1 MAVFFRTKAKRC
13 YLNVIFFRF
22 SGIKLYLRTKFE
34 QMLSKRHI
42 ELLAPAKN
50 FQTGIAAINHGADA
64 VYIGAAQFGARQA
77 AGNCVE
83 DIAKLV
89 EYAHIF
95 GVKVYV
101 TLNTIIYD
109 DEIAEAEKLITE
121 LYNIGVDALIVQ
133 DMGIL
138 RMNIP
143 PIPLHAS
150 TQMDNRTPQKVKFL
164 SQVGFPRVV
173 LAREL
178 TLQQIGEIHKANPET
193 ELEVFVHGALCVSY
207 SGQCYASQHCF
218 GRSANRGACAQFCRL
233 PFDLVDAD
241 GNTIAK
247 EKHLLSLKD
256 MNRCDYLE
264 EMLDAGVTS
273 LKIEGRLKDESYV
286 KNITAY
292 YRAKLDELFAR
303 RKEYARASYG
313 KTYPQFIPSPE
324 KSFSRGFT
332 DYMLMNGKEEI
343 ASFDTPKSMGERM
356 GRVKFVS
363 RNFFTFVGK
372 EFNNGDGACFIAS
385 NGKLCGF
392 RINRV
397 DGNRI
402 FPQTMP
408 RIESGDEL
416 YRNYDCDF
424 ERELSRPDVP
434 RRIAIG
440 LTFLESND
448 GFTLVAADNNG
459 LQCSIEQEFKKEM
472 ARSPQHDNIVTQ
484 LKKWGNTPFE
494 VADVSVEMSDNWFV
508 PSSLLSDMRRALCGK
523 LLEACQVRSRRS
535 DMQLN
540 EKSVPF
546 VAERLDYKGNVSNGL
561 ARSFYQ
567 AHNVTDIAPAF
578 ELEPQEKATV
588 MFCKHCIRQSMGW
601 CSKNGARMPYA
612 EPLYIVSG
620 DGRRFRLKFD
630 CKECVM
636 HVVAE

>member
-1 MAVFFRTKAKRC
+1 MQHQRK
-13 YLNVIFFRF
+13 
-22 SGIKLYLRTKFE
+22 
-34 QMLSKRHI
+34 I

-50 FQTGIAAINHGADA
+50 LQTGITAINHGADA

-77 AGNCVE
+77 AGNSVE

-101 TLNTIIYD
+101 TLNTIIF
-109 DEIAEAEKLITE
+109 DEEVSEAEKLITE

-150 TQMDNRTPQKVKFL
+150 TQMDNRTKEKVKFL
-164 SQVGFPRVV
+164 SETGFPRVV

-178 TLQQIGEIHKANPET
+178 TLEEIKEIHKANPET

-233 PFDLVDAD
+233 PFDLVDAE
-241 GNTIAK
+241 GNTILK

-256 MNRCDYLE
+256 MNRSDYLE

-292 YRAKLDELFAR
+292 YRSKLDNLFAR
-303 RKEYARASYG
+303 RKEYARASAG
-313 KTYPQFIPSPE
+313 NTFPQFTPSPE

-332 DYMLMNGKEEI
+332 DYMLKNSKDNM
-343 ASFDTPKSMGERM
+343 ASFDTPKSMGEYM

-363 RNFFTFVGK
+363 RNFFTVIGK
-372 EFNNGDGACFIAS
+372 DFNNGDGACFIAD

-392 RINRV
+392 RINKV
-397 DGNRI
+397 EGNRI

-408 RIESGDEL
+408 RIESGCEL
-416 YRNYDCDF
+416 YRNYDCAF
-424 ERELSRPDVP
+424 ERELSRPDVA
-434 RRIAIG
+434 RRIAIT
-440 LTFLESND
+440 LTFAESNN
-448 GFTLVAADNNG
+448 GFTLSATDSNG
-459 LQCSIEQEFKKEM
+459 MECCIEQPFNKEQ
-472 ARSPQHDNIVTQ
+472 ARSPQKENIMTQ

-494 VADVSVEMSDNWFV
+494 VDNITVEFSENWFV
-508 PSSLLSDMRRALCGK
+508 PSSLLSEMRRLLCEK
-523 LLEACQVRSRRS
+523 LTEAYRTSNRPV
-535 DMQLN
+535 DMPLQ
-540 EKSVPF
+540 EKDVEYTTT
-546 VAERLDYKGNVSNGL
+546 VLDYKGNVCNKH
-561 ARSFYQ
+561 AQAFY
-567 AHNVTDIAPAF
+567 ASHGVKDIAPAF
-578 ELEPQEKATV
+578 ELQSVDGATV
-588 MFCKHCIRQSMGW
+588 MFCKHCIKFAMGW
-601 CSKNGARMPYA
+601 CSKNGERTPYA
-612 EPLYIVSG
+612 EPFYLVSS

-630 CKECVM
+630 CKQCQM

>member
-1 MAVFFRTKAKRC
+1 MQHQRK
-13 YLNVIFFRF
+13 
-22 SGIKLYLRTKFE
+22 
-34 QMLSKRHI
+34 I

-50 FQTGIAAINHGADA
+50 LQTGITAINHGADA

-77 AGNCVE
+77 AGNSVE
-83 DIAKLV
+83 DIANLV

-109 DEIAEAEKLITE
+109 DEVAEVGKLITE
-121 LYNIGVDALIVQ
+121 LYNIGIDALIVQ

-150 TQMDNRTPQKVKFL
+150 TQMDNRTKEKVKFL
-164 SQVGFPRVV
+164 SEIGFPRVV

-178 TLQQIGEIHKANPET
+178 TLEEIKEIHNGNPET

-241 GNTIAK
+241 GNTILK

-256 MNRCDYLE
+256 MNRSDYLE

-292 YRAKLDELFAR
+292 YRSKLDNLFAR
-303 RKEYARASYG
+303 RKEYTRASAG
-313 KTYPQFIPSPE
+313 NTFPQFTPSPE

-332 DYMLMNGKEEI
+332 DYMLKNGKENI
-343 ASFDTPKSMGERM
+343 ASFDTPKSMGEYM

-363 RNFFTFVGK
+363 RNFFTVIGK
-372 EFNNGDGACFIAS
+372 DFNNGDGACFIAD

-392 RINRV
+392 RINKV
-397 DGNRI
+397 EGNRI

-408 RIESGDEL
+408 RIESGCEL
-416 YRNYDCDF
+416 YRNYDCAF
-424 ERELSRPDVP
+424 ERELSRPDVA
-434 RRIAIG
+434 RRIAIT
-440 LTFLESND
+440 LNFAESND
-448 GFTLVAADNNG
+448 GFTLTATDNFG
-459 LQCSIEQEFKKEM
+459 MKCCIELPFNKEQ
-472 ARSPQHDNIVTQ
+472 ARSPQKENIMTQ

-494 VADVSVEMSDNWFV
+494 VDNVVVEFSENWFV
-508 PSSLLSDMRRALCGK
+508 PSSLLSEMRRSLCEK
-523 LLEACQVRSRRS
+523 LTEAYRTSNRPV
-535 DMQLN
+535 DMPLQ
-540 EKSVPF
+540 EKDVTYITAS
-546 VAERLDYKGNVSNGL
+546 LDYKGNVGNKH
-561 ARSFYQ
+561 AQTFY
-567 AHNVTDIAPAF
+567 ASHGVKDIAPAF
-578 ELEPQEKATV
+578 ELQPADGATV
-588 MFCKHCIRQSMGW
+588 MFCKHCIKFAMGW
-601 CSKNGARMPYA
+601 CSKKGERTPYA
-612 EPLYIVSG
+612 EPLYLVSS
-620 DGRRFRLKFD
+620 DGRRFKLKFD
-630 CKECVM
+630 CKQCQM
-636 HVVAE
+636 HVIAE

>member
-1 MAVFFRTKAKRC
+1 M
-13 YLNVIFFRF
+13 
-22 SGIKLYLRTKFE
+22 SP
-34 QMLSKRHI
+34 KRHI

-50 FQTGIAAINHGADA
+50 LQTGISAINHGADA
-64 VYIGAAQFGARQA
+64 VYVGAARFGARQA
-77 AGNCVE
+77 AGNSVE

-121 LYNIGVDALIVQ
+121 LYNVGVDALIVQ

-150 TQMDNRTPQKVKFL
+150 TQMDNRTAEKVKFL
-164 SQVGFPRVV
+164 SDVGFPRVV

-178 TLQQIGEIHKANPET
+178 SLEQINAIHESNPKT

-218 GRSANRGACAQFCRL
+218 ARSANRGACAQFCRL

-241 GNTIAK
+241 GKIIVN

-256 MNRCDYLE
+256 MNRSDYLE

-292 YRAKLDELFAR
+292 YRARLDELFAR
-303 RKEYARASYG
+303 RKEYARASQG
-313 KTYPQFIPSPE
+313 RTSPQFVPSPE

-332 DYMLMNGKEEI
+332 DYMLKNGKDDI

-363 RNFFTFVGK
+363 RNFFTFIGK
-372 EFNNGDGACFIAS
+372 DFNNGDGACFIAS

-392 RINRV
+392 RINKV
-397 DGNRI
+397 EGNRI

-408 RIESGDEL
+408 HIESGDEL
-416 YRNYDCDF
+416 YRNYDCGF

-434 RRIAIG
+434 RRLVIDLVFA
-440 LTFLESND
+440 ENKD
-448 GFTLVAADNNG
+448 GFTLSATNDNG
-459 LQCSIEQEFKKEM
+459 LQCVIEQPFKKEQ
-472 ARSPQHDNIVTQ
+472 ARSPQKDNIITQ
-484 LKKWGNTPFE
+484 LRKWGNTPFE
-494 VADVSVEMSDNWFV
+494 VGNIAVEMDDNCFV
-508 PSSLLSDMRRALCGK
+508 PSSLLSDMRRTLCDK
-523 LLEACQVRSRRS
+523 LLETCKERNRRA
-535 DMQLN
+535 DMPLN
-540 EKSVPF
+540 EKNVPF
-546 VAERLDYKGNVSNGL
+546 VAEKLDYKGNVSNRL
-561 ARSFYQ
+561 AQSFYES
-567 AHNVTDIAPAF
+567 HNVKELSPAF
-578 ELEPQEKATV
+578 EVEPVDKATV

-601 CSKNGARMPYA
+601 CSRNGARIPYA
-612 EPLYIVSG
+612 EPLYLVSA
-620 DGRRFRLKFD
+620 DARRFRLAFD
-630 CKECVM
+630 CKECQM
-636 HVVAE
+636 RVVAE

>member
-1 MAVFFRTKAKRC
+1 MHT
-13 YLNVIFFRF
+13 
-22 SGIKLYLRTKFE
+22 T
-34 QMLSKRHI
+34 RHI

-50 FQTGIAAINHGADA
+50 LQTGITAINHGADA

-77 AGNCVE
+77 AGNSVE
-83 DIAKLV
+83 DIASLV

-109 DEIAEAEKLITE
+109 DEITEAEKLITE
-121 LYNIGVDALIVQ
+121 LYNAGVDALIVQ

-150 TQMDNRTPQKVKFL
+150 TQMDNRTAEKVKFL
-164 SQVGFPRVV
+164 SDIGFPRVV

-178 TLQQIGEIHKANPET
+178 SLEQINGIHKANPET

-218 GRSANRGACAQFCRL
+218 ARSANRGACAQFCRL

-241 GNTIAK
+241 GNTIVK

-256 MNRCDYLE
+256 MNRSDYLE
-264 EMLDAGVTS
+264 DMLDAGVTS

-292 YRAKLDELFAR
+292 YRARLDELFAR
-303 RKEYARASYG
+303 RKEYVRASYG
-313 KTYPQFIPSPE
+313 KTFPQFKPSPE

-332 DYMLMNGKEEI
+332 DYMLKNGKEAI
-343 ASFDTPKSMGERM
+343 GSFDTPKSMGEHM

-363 RNFFTFVGK
+363 RNFFTVTGK
-372 EFNNGDGACFIAS
+372 DFNNGDGACFIAS

-392 RINRV
+392 RINKV
-397 DGNRI
+397 EGNRI

-424 ERELSRPDVP
+424 ERELSRPDIP
-434 RRIAIG
+434 RRVNIK
-440 LTFLESND
+440 LTFGECEK
-448 GFTLVAADNNG
+448 GFTLYATCCNG
-459 LQCSIEQEFKKEM
+459 MGCGIEQPFNKEL
-472 ARSPQHDNIVTQ
+472 ARSPQTENIITQ

-494 VADVSVEMSDNWFV
+494 AEHVAVELSDNWFV
-508 PSSLLSDMRRALCGK
+508 PSSLLSEMRRTLCEK
-523 LLEACQVRSRRS
+523 LLETCKERNKRV
-535 DMQLN
+535 DMPLN
-540 EKSVPF
+540 EKDVPF
-546 VAERLDYKGNVSNGL
+546 ITKNLDYKGNVSNRY
-561 ARSFYQ
+561 AKAFYES
-567 AHNVTDIAPAF
+567 HKVTEISPAF
-578 ELEPQEKATV
+578 EVKPIDKATV
-588 MFCKHCIRQSMGW
+588 MFCKHCIKLSMGW
-601 CSKNGARMPYA
+601 CSKRGAKIPYT
-612 EPLYIVSG
+612 EPLYLVSG
-620 DGRRFRLKFD
+620 DGRRFRLAFD
-630 CKECVM
+630 CKECQM
-636 HVVAE
+636 RVVSE

>member
-1 MAVFFRTKAKRC
+1 MVST
-13 YLNVIFFRF
+13 
-22 SGIKLYLRTKFE
+22 
-34 QMLSKRHI
+34 RHI

-50 FQTGIAAINHGADA
+50 LQTGIAAINHGADA

-77 AGNCVE
+77 AGNSVE
-83 DIAKLV
+83 DIAELV

-109 DEIAEAEKLITE
+109 EEIAEVEKLIAE
-121 LYNIGVDALIVQ
+121 LYNAGVDALIVQ
-133 DMGIL
+133 DMGIM

-150 TQMDNRTPQKVKFL
+150 TQMDNRSADKVKFL
-164 SQVGFPRVV
+164 SGVGFPRVV

-178 TLQQIGEIHKANPET
+178 TLEQIAAVHKANPET

-218 GRSANRGACAQFCRL
+218 ARSANRGACAQFCRL
-233 PFDLVDAD
+233 PFDLVDSD
-241 GNTIAK
+241 GKLIAK

-303 RKEYARASYG
+303 RKEYARSSYG
-313 KTYPQFIPSPE
+313 KCSPQFTPSPE

-332 DYMLMNGKEEI
+332 DYMLKNGKEDI

-363 RNFFTFVGK
+363 RNFFTVTGK
-372 EFNNGDGACFIAS
+372 DFNNGDGACFIAS

-392 RINRV
+392 RINKV
-397 DGNRI
+397 EGNRV

-416 YRNYDCDF
+416 FRNFDCAF
-424 ERELSRPDVP
+424 ERELSRPEMP
-434 RRIAIG
+434 RRLVITLS
-440 LTFLESND
+440 LTENEN
-448 GFTLVAADNNG
+448 GFVLSATGENGVA
-459 LQCSIEQEFKKEM
+459 CSIEQPFGKEL
-472 ARSPQHDNIVTQ
+472 ARSPQTDNIVTQ

-494 VADVSVEMSDNWFV
+494 VDDVAVGLSDNWFV
-508 PSSLLSDMRRALCGK
+508 PSSLLSEMRRTLCNSLLVACKENNKCADMR
-523 LLEACQVRSRRS
+523 
-535 DMQLN
+535 LN
-540 EKSVPF
+540 ESNTPF
-546 VAERLDYKGNVSNGL
+546 MAEKLDYKGNVSNKL
-561 ARSFYQ
+561 AKSFYESHDVQ
-567 AHNVTDIAPAF
+567 DISPAF
-578 ELEPQEKATV
+578 ELKPVENATV
-588 MFCKHCIRQSMGW
+588 MFCKHCIKLSMGW
-601 CSKNGARMPYA
+601 CSKCGAKLPYT
-612 EPLYIVSG
+612 EPLYLVSG

-630 CKECVM
+630 CKECMM
-636 HVVAE
+636 HVVAEQ

>member
-1 MAVFFRTKAKRC
+1 MQHQRK
-13 YLNVIFFRF
+13 
-22 SGIKLYLRTKFE
+22 
-34 QMLSKRHI
+34 I

-50 FQTGIAAINHGADA
+50 LQTGITAINHGADA

-77 AGNCVE
+77 AGNSVE

-101 TLNTIIYD
+101 TLNTIIF
-109 DEIAEAEKLITE
+109 DEEVSEAEKLITE

-150 TQMDNRTPQKVKFL
+150 TQMDNRTKEKVKFL
-164 SQVGFPRVV
+164 SETGFPRVV

-178 TLQQIGEIHKANPET
+178 TLEEIKEIHKANPET

-233 PFDLVDAD
+233 PFDLVDAE
-241 GNTIAK
+241 GNTILK

-256 MNRCDYLE
+256 MNRSDYLE

-292 YRAKLDELFAR
+292 YRSKLDNLFAR
-303 RKEYARASYG
+303 RKEYARASAG
-313 KTYPQFIPSPE
+313 NTFPQFTPSPE

-332 DYMLMNGKEEI
+332 DYMLKNSKENI
-343 ASFDTPKSMGERM
+343 ASFDTPKSMGEYM

-363 RNFFTFVGK
+363 RNFFTVIGK
-372 EFNNGDGACFIAS
+372 DFNNGDGACFIAD

-392 RINRV
+392 RINKV
-397 DGNRI
+397 EGNRI

-408 RIESGDEL
+408 RIESGCEL
-416 YRNYDCDF
+416 YRNYDCAF
-424 ERELSRPDVP
+424 ERELSRPDVA
-434 RRIAIG
+434 RRIAIT
-440 LTFLESND
+440 LTFAESNN
-448 GFTLVAADNNG
+448 GFTLSATDSNG
-459 LQCSIEQEFKKEM
+459 MECCIEQPFNKEQ
-472 ARSPQHDNIVTQ
+472 ARSPQKENIMTQ

-494 VADVSVEMSDNWFV
+494 VDNITVEFSENWFV
-508 PSSLLSDMRRALCGK
+508 PSSLLSEMRRSLCEK
-523 LLEACQVRSRRS
+523 LTEAYRTSNRPV
-535 DMQLN
+535 DMPLQ
-540 EKSVPF
+540 EKDVEYTTT
-546 VAERLDYKGNVSNGL
+546 VLDYKGNVCNKH
-561 ARSFYQ
+561 AQAFY
-567 AHNVTDIAPAF
+567 ASHGVKDIAPAF
-578 ELEPQEKATV
+578 ELQSVDGATV
-588 MFCKHCIRQSMGW
+588 MFCKHCIKFAMGW
-601 CSKNGARMPYA
+601 CSKNGERTPYA
-612 EPLYIVSG
+612 EPFYLVSS
-620 DGRRFRLKFD
+620 DGRRFKLKFD
-630 CKECVM
+630 CKQCQM

>member
-1 MAVFFRTKAKRC
+1 MQHQRK
-13 YLNVIFFRF
+13 
-22 SGIKLYLRTKFE
+22 
-34 QMLSKRHI
+34 I

-50 FQTGIAAINHGADA
+50 LQTGIAAINHGADA

-77 AGNCVE
+77 AGNSIE
-83 DIAKLV
+83 DIAQLV

-109 DEIAEAEKLITE
+109 EEIADVERLITE
-121 LYNIGVDALIVQ
+121 LYKIGVDALIVQ

-143 PIPLHAS
+143 PIPVHAS
-150 TQMDNRTPQKVKFL
+150 TQMDNRTVEKVKFL
-164 SQVGFPRVV
+164 SDIGFPRVV

-178 TLQQIGEIHKANPET
+178 SLKQISEIHKANPNT

-207 SGQCYASQHCF
+207 SGQCYASQYCF

-241 GNTIAK
+241 GKVIAK

-256 MNRCDYLE
+256 MNRSDYLE

-292 YRAKLDELFAR
+292 YRERLDSIFAR
-303 RKEYARASYG
+303 RKEYGRASAG
-313 KTYPQFIPSPE
+313 RTFPQFTPSPE

-332 DYMLMNGKEEI
+332 DYMLVNGKENMT
-343 ASFDTPKSMGERM
+343 SFDTPKSMGEFM

-363 RNFFTFVGK
+363 RNFFTVTGK
-372 EFNNGDGACFIAS
+372 DFNNGDGACFIAG

-397 DGNRI
+397 EGNRI

-408 RIESGDEL
+408 QIESGDEL
-416 YRNYDCDF
+416 YRNYDCAF
-424 ERELSRPDVP
+424 ERELARPDVP
-434 RRIAIG
+434 RRLAID
-440 LTFLESND
+440 LCFND
-448 GFTLVAADNNG
+448 NEKGFVLATICEGETLCHVERSFNKD
-459 LQCSIEQEFKKEM
+459 L
-472 ARSPQHDNIVTQ
+472 ARSPQNDNIIAQ

-494 VADVSVEMSDNWFV
+494 ICDIRVSLSDNWFV
-508 PSSLLSDMRRALCGK
+508 PSSLLSEMRRSLCYILMDK
-523 LLEACQVRSRRS
+523 LI
-535 DMQLN
+535 
-540 EKSVPF
+540 EKSRSADMLLKECDTQF
-546 VAERLDYKGNVSNGL
+546 ISENLDYKGNVSNRF
-561 ARSFYQ
+561 ATAFYTS
-567 AHNVTDIAPAF
+567 HGVKKIDSAF
-578 ELEPQEKATV
+578 ELKPVAGATV
-588 MFCKHCIRQSMGW
+588 MFCKHCIKFSMGW
-601 CSKNGARMPYA
+601 CSKSGVKSPYA
-612 EPLYIVSG
+612 EPYYLVSG
-620 DGRRFRLKFD
+620 DGRRFRLDFN
-630 CKECVM
+630 CKECQM

>member
-1 MAVFFRTKAKRC
+1 MQHQRK
-13 YLNVIFFRF
+13 
-22 SGIKLYLRTKFE
+22 
-34 QMLSKRHI
+34 I

-50 FQTGIAAINHGADA
+50 LQTGITAINHGADA
-64 VYIGAAQFGARQA
+64 IYIGAGKFGARQA
-77 AGNCVE
+77 AGNSVE
-83 DIAKLV
+83 EIAKLV

-109 DEIAEAEKLITE
+109 EEIPEAEKLITE
-121 LYNIGVDALIVQ
+121 LYEIGVDALIVQ
-133 DMGIL
+133 DMGVL

-150 TQMDNRTPQKVKFL
+150 TQMDNRTKEKVKFL
-164 SQVGFPRVV
+164 SDIGFPRVV

-178 TLQQIGEIHKANPET
+178 TLEEINDIHKANPET

-241 GNTIAK
+241 DNVIVK

-256 MNRCDYLE
+256 MNRSDYLE

-273 LKIEGRLKDESYV
+273 LKIEGRLKDDSYV

-292 YRAKLDELFAR
+292 YRSKLDSLFAR
-303 RKEYARASYG
+303 RKEYARASAG
-313 KTYPQFIPSPE
+313 KTFPQFTPSPE

-332 DYMLMNGKEEI
+332 DYMLKNGKENM
-343 ASFDTPKSMGERM
+343 ASFDTPKSMGEYM

-363 RNFFTFVGK
+363 RNFFTVVGK
-372 EFNNGDGACFIAS
+372 DFNNGDGACFIAD

-392 RINRV
+392 RINKV
-397 DGNRI
+397 EGNRI

-408 RIESGDEL
+408 RIESGCKL
-416 YRNYDCDF
+416 YRNYDCAF
-424 ERELSRPDVP
+424 ERELSRPDVA
-434 RRIAIG
+434 RRIAIT
-440 LTFLESND
+440 LSFADNAD
-448 GFTLVAADNNG
+448 GFTLTATDSEG
-459 LQCSIEQEFKKEM
+459 LKCSIEQPFNKEE
-472 ARSPQHDNIVTQ
+472 ARSPQKENIITQ

-494 VADVSVEMSDNWFV
+494 VENVTVEFNENWFV
-508 PSSLLSDMRRALCGK
+508 PSSLLSEMRRSLCDK
-523 LLEACQVRSRRS
+523 LTEACRKNNSRT
-535 DMQLN
+535 DTPLE
-540 EKSVPF
+540 EKGVTF
-546 VAERLDYKGNVSNGL
+546 THTTLDYKGNVGNRH
-561 ARSFYQ
+561 AQAFY
-567 AHNVTDIAPAF
+567 ASHDVKEIAPAF
-578 ELEPQEKATV
+578 ELQPTEGATV
-588 MFCKHCIRQSMGW
+588 MFCKHCIKFAMGW
-601 CSKNGARMPYA
+601 CFKKGEKAPYA
-612 EPLYIVSG
+612 EPFYLVSS

-630 CKECVM
+630 CKECQM

>member
-1 MAVFFRTKAKRC
+1 MHTR
-13 YLNVIFFRF
+13 
-22 SGIKLYLRTKFE
+22 
-34 QMLSKRHI
+34 RHI

-50 FQTGIAAINHGADA
+50 LQTGITAINHGADA

-77 AGNCVE
+77 AGNSVE
-83 DIAKLV
+83 DIASLV

-109 DEIAEAEKLITE
+109 DEIAEAERLITE
-121 LYNIGVDALIVQ
+121 LYNVGVDALIVQ

-150 TQMDNRTPQKVKFL
+150 TQMDNRTAEKVKFL
-164 SQVGFPRVV
+164 SDVGFPRVV

-178 TLQQIGEIHKANPET
+178 SLEQINAIHESNPKT

-218 GRSANRGACAQFCRL
+218 ARSANRGACAQFCRL

-241 GNTIAK
+241 GKIIVK

-256 MNRCDYLE
+256 MNRSGYLE

-292 YRAKLDELFAR
+292 YRARLDELFAR
-303 RKEYARASYG
+303 RKEYARASQG
-313 KTYPQFIPSPE
+313 RTSSQFVPSPE

-332 DYMLMNGKEEI
+332 DYMLKNGKDDI

-363 RNFFTFVGK
+363 RNFFTFIGK
-372 EFNNGDGACFIAS
+372 DFNNGDGACFIAS

-392 RINRV
+392 RINKV
-397 DGNRI
+397 EGNRI

-408 RIESGDEL
+408 HIESGDEL
-416 YRNYDCDF
+416 YRNYDCGF

-434 RRIAIG
+434 RRLVIDLVFA
-440 LTFLESND
+440 ENKD
-448 GFTLVAADNNG
+448 GFTLSATNDNG
-459 LQCSIEQEFKKEM
+459 LQCVIEQPFKKEQ
-472 ARSPQHDNIVTQ
+472 ARSPQKDNIITQ
-484 LKKWGNTPFE
+484 LRKWGNTPFE
-494 VADVSVEMSDNWFV
+494 VGNIAVEMDDNWFV
-508 PSSLLSDMRRALCGK
+508 PSSLLSDMRRTLCDK
-523 LLEACQVRSRRS
+523 LLETCKERNRRA
-535 DMQLN
+535 DMPLN
-540 EKSVPF
+540 EKNVPF
-546 VAERLDYKGNVSNGL
+546 VAEKLDYKGNVSNRL
-561 ARSFYQ
+561 AQSFYES
-567 AHNVTDIAPAF
+567 HNVKELSPAF
-578 ELEPQEKATV
+578 EVEPVDKATV

-601 CSKNGARMPYA
+601 CSKKGTRMPYA
-612 EPLYIVSG
+612 EPLYLVSA
-620 DGRRFRLKFD
+620 DGRRFRLAFD
-630 CKECVM
+630 CKECQM
-636 HVVAE
+636 RVVAE

>member
-1 MAVFFRTKAKRC
+1 MHTTRK
-13 YLNVIFFRF
+13 
-22 SGIKLYLRTKFE
+22 
-34 QMLSKRHI
+34 I

-50 FQTGIAAINHGADA
+50 LQTGITAINHGADA
-64 VYIGAAQFGARQA
+64 VYIGATQFGARQA
-77 AGNCVE
+77 AGNSVE

-109 DEIAEAEKLITE
+109 EEIVEVEKLVTA
-121 LYNIGVDALIVQ
+121 LYNAGVDALIIQ
-133 DMGIL
+133 DMGVL

-150 TQMDNRTPQKVKFL
+150 TQMDNRSVEKVKFL
-164 SQVGFPRVV
+164 SEVGFPRVV

-178 TLQQIGEIHKANPET
+178 SLQQIDDIHKANPDT

-218 GRSANRGACAQFCRL
+218 ARSANRGACAQFCRL

-256 MNRCDYLE
+256 MNRSDYLE

-292 YRAKLDELFAR
+292 YRARLDELFTR
-303 RKEYARASYG
+303 RKEYARASNG
-313 KTYPQFIPSPE
+313 NTYPQFTPSPE

-332 DYMLMNGKEEI
+332 DYMLKNGKEDM
-343 ASFDTPKSMGERM
+343 ASFNTPKSMGERM
-356 GRVKFVS
+356 GCVKFVS
-363 RNFFTFVGK
+363 RNFFTFIGK
-372 EFNNGDGACFIAS
+372 EFNNGDGACFINS

-392 RINRV
+392 RINKV
-397 DGNRI
+397 EGNRI

-416 YRNYDCDF
+416 YRNYDCNF

-434 RRIAIG
+434 RRLVIS
-440 LTFLESND
+440 LTFAENET
-448 GFTLVAADNNG
+448 GFTLSATDNNG
-459 LQCSIEQEFKKEM
+459 IQSLIELPFKKEP
-472 ARSPQHDNIVTQ
+472 ARSPQKDNIITQ

-494 VADVSVEMSDNWFV
+494 VENVAVEMNDNWFV
-508 PSSLLSDMRRALCGK
+508 PSSLLSDMRRTLCDK
-523 LLEACQVRSRRS
+523 LLETCKETNKRADIR
-535 DMQLN
+535 LN

-546 VAERLDYKGNVSNGL
+546 IVEKLDYRGNVSNKL
-561 ARSFYQ
+561 AKSFYES
-567 AHNVTDIAPAF
+567 HDVKELSLAF
-578 ELEPQEKATV
+578 EVKPVDKATV
-588 MFCKHCIRQSMGW
+588 MFCKHCIKQSMGW
-601 CSKNGARMPYA
+601 CSKKGVKMPYT
-612 EPLYIVSG
+612 EPLYLVSG
-620 DGRRFRLKFD
+620 DGRRFRLAFD
-630 CKECVM
+630 CKECQM
-636 HVVAE
+636 RVVAE

>member
-1 MAVFFRTKAKRC
+1 M
-13 YLNVIFFRF
+13 
-22 SGIKLYLRTKFE
+22 SP
-34 QMLSKRHI
+34 KRHI

-50 FQTGIAAINHGADA
+50 LQTGISAINHGADA
-64 VYIGAAQFGARQA
+64 VYIGAARFGARQA
-77 AGNCVE
+77 AGNSVE

-121 LYNIGVDALIVQ
+121 LYNVGVDALIVQ

-150 TQMDNRTPQKVKFL
+150 TQMDNRTAEKVKFL
-164 SQVGFPRVV
+164 SDVGFPRVV

-178 TLQQIGEIHKANPET
+178 SLEQINAIHESNPKT

-218 GRSANRGACAQFCRL
+218 ARSANRGACAQFCRL

-241 GNTIAK
+241 GNIIVK

-256 MNRCDYLE
+256 MNRSGYLE

-292 YRAKLDELFAR
+292 YRARLDELFAR
-303 RKEYARASYG
+303 RKEYARASQG
-313 KTYPQFIPSPE
+313 RTSPQFVPSPE

-332 DYMLMNGKEEI
+332 DYMLKNGKDDI

-363 RNFFTFVGK
+363 RNFFTFIGK
-372 EFNNGDGACFIAS
+372 DFNNGDGACFIAS

-392 RINRV
+392 RINKV
-397 DGNRI
+397 EGNRI

-408 RIESGDEL
+408 HIESGDEL
-416 YRNYDCDF
+416 YRNYDCGF

-434 RRIAIG
+434 RRLVIDLVFA
-440 LTFLESND
+440 ENED
-448 GFTLVAADNNG
+448 GFTLSATNDNG
-459 LQCSIEQEFKKEM
+459 LQCVIEQPFKKEQ
-472 ARSPQHDNIVTQ
+472 ARSPQKDNIITQ
-484 LKKWGNTPFE
+484 LRKWGNTPFE
-494 VADVSVEMSDNWFV
+494 VGDIAVEMDDNWFV
-508 PSSLLSDMRRALCGK
+508 PSSLLSDMRRTLCDK
-523 LLEACQVRSRRS
+523 LLETCKERNRCA
-535 DMQLN
+535 DMPLN
-540 EKSVPF
+540 EKNVPF
-546 VAERLDYKGNVSNGL
+546 VAEKLDYKGNVSNRL
-561 ARSFYQ
+561 AQSFYES
-567 AHNVTDIAPAF
+567 HNVKELSPAF
-578 ELEPQEKATV
+578 EVEPVDKATV

-601 CSKNGARMPYA
+601 CSRNGARIPYA
-612 EPLYIVSG
+612 EPLYLVSA
-620 DGRRFRLKFD
+620 DGRRFRLAFD
-630 CKECVM
+630 CKECQM
-636 HVVAE
+636 RVVAE

>member
-1 MAVFFRTKAKRC
+1 MQHQRK
-13 YLNVIFFRF
+13 
-22 SGIKLYLRTKFE
+22 
-34 QMLSKRHI
+34 I

-50 FQTGIAAINHGADA
+50 LQTGITAINHGADA

-77 AGNCVE
+77 AGNSIE

-101 TLNTIIYD
+101 TLNTIIF
-109 DEIAEAEKLITE
+109 DEEVSEAEKLITE

-150 TQMDNRTPQKVKFL
+150 TQMDNRTKEKVKFL
-164 SQVGFPRVV
+164 SETGFPRVV

-178 TLQQIGEIHKANPET
+178 TLEEIKEIHKANPET

-233 PFDLVDAD
+233 PFDLVDAE
-241 GNTIAK
+241 GNTILK

-256 MNRCDYLE
+256 MNRSDYLE

-292 YRAKLDELFAR
+292 YRSKLDNLFAR
-303 RKEYARASYG
+303 RKEYARASAG
-313 KTYPQFIPSPE
+313 NTFPQFTPSPE

-332 DYMLMNGKEEI
+332 DYMLKNSKENI
-343 ASFDTPKSMGERM
+343 ASFDTPKSMGEYM

-363 RNFFTFVGK
+363 RNFFTVIGK
-372 EFNNGDGACFIAS
+372 DFNNGDGACFIAD

-392 RINRV
+392 RINKV
-397 DGNRI
+397 EGNRI

-408 RIESGDEL
+408 RIESGCEL
-416 YRNYDCDF
+416 YRNYDCAF
-424 ERELSRPDVP
+424 ERELSRPDVA
-434 RRIAIG
+434 RRIAIT
-440 LTFLESND
+440 LTFAESNN
-448 GFTLVAADNNG
+448 GFTLSATDSNG
-459 LQCSIEQEFKKEM
+459 MECCIEQPFNKEQ
-472 ARSPQHDNIVTQ
+472 ARSPQKENIMTQ

-494 VADVSVEMSDNWFV
+494 VDNITVEFSENWFV
-508 PSSLLSDMRRALCGK
+508 PSSLLSEMRRSLCEK
-523 LLEACQVRSRRS
+523 LTEAYRTSNRPV
-535 DMQLN
+535 DMPLQ
-540 EKSVPF
+540 EKDVEYTTT
-546 VAERLDYKGNVSNGL
+546 VLDYKGNVCNKH
-561 ARSFYQ
+561 AQAFY
-567 AHNVTDIAPAF
+567 ASHGVKDIAPAF
-578 ELEPQEKATV
+578 ELQSVDGATV
-588 MFCKHCIRQSMGW
+588 MFCKHCIKFAMGW
-601 CSKNGARMPYA
+601 CSKNGERTPYA
-612 EPLYIVSG
+612 EPFYLVSS
-620 DGRRFRLKFD
+620 DGRRFKLKFD
-630 CKECVM
+630 CKQCQM

>member
-1 MAVFFRTKAKRC
+1 MVST
-13 YLNVIFFRF
+13 
-22 SGIKLYLRTKFE
+22 
-34 QMLSKRHI
+34 RHI

-50 FQTGIAAINHGADA
+50 LQTGIAAINHGADA

-77 AGNCVE
+77 AGNTVE
-83 DIAKLV
+83 DIAELV

-109 DEIAEAEKLITE
+109 EEIAEAEKLIAE
-121 LYNIGVDALIVQ
+121 LYNAGVDALIVQ

-150 TQMDNRTPQKVKFL
+150 TQMDNRTVEKVKFL
-164 SQVGFPRVV
+164 SDVGFPRVV

-178 TLQQIGEIHKANPET
+178 TLEQIDAIHKANPET

-233 PFDLVDAD
+233 PFDLVDSD
-241 GNTIAK
+241 GKLIAK

-256 MNRCDYLE
+256 MNRSDYLE

-292 YRAKLDELFAR
+292 YRARLDELFAR
-303 RKEYARASYG
+303 RKEYARSSYG
-313 KTYPQFIPSPE
+313 KCSPQFTPSPE

-332 DYMLMNGKEEI
+332 DYMLKNGKEDI

-363 RNFFTFVGK
+363 RNFFTVTGK
-372 EFNNGDGACFIAS
+372 DFNNGDGACFINS
-385 NGKLCGF
+385 DGKLCGF

-397 DGNRI
+397 DGNRV

-416 YRNYDCDF
+416 YRNYDCGF
-424 ERELSRPDVP
+424 ERELSRPEMP
-434 RRIAIG
+434 RRLAITLS
-440 LTFLESND
+440 LTENET
-448 GFTLVAADNNG
+448 GFVLSATGENG
-459 LQCSIEQEFKKEM
+459 VVCSIEQLFGKEL
-472 ARSPQHDNIVTQ
+472 ARSPQTDNIVTQ

-494 VADVSVEMSDNWFV
+494 VDDVIVEFSDNWFV
-508 PSSLLSDMRRALCGK
+508 PSSLLSEMRRTLCNS
-523 LLEACQVRSRRS
+523 LLVICKENNKRA
-535 DMQLN
+535 DMSVN
-540 EKSVPF
+540 ECCIPF
-546 VAERLDYKGNVSNGL
+546 IAEKLDYKGNVSNRY
-561 ARSFYQ
+561 AKAFYES
-567 AHNVTDIAPAF
+567 HNVKEIAPAF
-578 ELEPQEKATV
+578 ELDKVEKPVV
-588 MFCKHCIRQSMGW
+588 MFCKHCIKLSMGW
-601 CSKNGARMPYA
+601 CSKKGTRMPYA
-612 EPLYIVSG
+612 EPLYLVSG
-620 DGRRFRLKFD
+620 DGRRFRLSFD
-630 CKECVM
+630 CKECQM
-636 HVVAE
+636 RVVAE

>member
-1 MAVFFRTKAKRC
+1 MVST
-13 YLNVIFFRF
+13 
-22 SGIKLYLRTKFE
+22 
-34 QMLSKRHI
+34 RHI

-50 FQTGIAAINHGADA
+50 LQTGIAALNHGADA

-77 AGNCVE
+77 AGNTVE
-83 DIAKLV
+83 DIAELV

-109 DEIAEAEKLITE
+109 EEIAEAEKLIAE
-121 LYNIGVDALIVQ
+121 LYNAGVDALIVQ

-150 TQMDNRTPQKVKFL
+150 TQMDNRTVEKVKFL
-164 SQVGFPRVV
+164 SDVGFPRVV

-178 TLQQIGEIHKANPET
+178 TLEQIDAIHKANPET

-233 PFDLVDAD
+233 PFDLVDSD
-241 GNTIAK
+241 GKLIAK

-256 MNRCDYLE
+256 MNRSDYLE

-292 YRAKLDELFAR
+292 YRARLDELFAR
-303 RKEYARASYG
+303 RKEYARSSYG
-313 KTYPQFIPSPE
+313 KCSPQFTPSPE

-332 DYMLMNGKEEI
+332 DYMLKNGKEDI

-363 RNFFTFVGK
+363 RNFFTVTGK
-372 EFNNGDGACFIAS
+372 DFNNGDGACFINS
-385 NGKLCGF
+385 DGKLCGF

-397 DGNRI
+397 DGNRV

-416 YRNYDCDF
+416 YRNYDCGF
-424 ERELSRPDVP
+424 ERELSRPEMP
-434 RRIAIG
+434 RRLAITLS
-440 LTFLESND
+440 LTENET
-448 GFTLVAADNNG
+448 GFVLSATGENG
-459 LQCSIEQEFKKEM
+459 VVCSIEQLFGKEL
-472 ARSPQHDNIVTQ
+472 ARSPQTDNIVTQ

-494 VADVSVEMSDNWFV
+494 VDDVIVEFSDNWFV
-508 PSSLLSDMRRALCGK
+508 PSSLLSEMRRTLCNS
-523 LLEACQVRSRRS
+523 LLVICKENNKRA
-535 DMQLN
+535 DMSVN
-540 EKSVPF
+540 ECCIPF
-546 VAERLDYKGNVSNGL
+546 IAEKLDYKGNVSNRY
-561 ARSFYQ
+561 AKAFYES
-567 AHNVTDIAPAF
+567 HNVKEIAPAF
-578 ELEPQEKATV
+578 ELDKVEKPVV
-588 MFCKHCIRQSMGW
+588 MFCKHCIKLSMGW
-601 CSKNGARMPYA
+601 CSKKGTRMPYA
-612 EPLYIVSG
+612 EPLYLVSG
-620 DGRRFRLKFD
+620 DGRRFRLSFD
-630 CKECVM
+630 CKECQM
-636 HVVAE
+636 RVVAE

>member
-1 MAVFFRTKAKRC
+1 MQHQRK
-13 YLNVIFFRF
+13 
-22 SGIKLYLRTKFE
+22 
-34 QMLSKRHI
+34 I

-50 FQTGIAAINHGADA
+50 LQTGITAINHGADA

-77 AGNCVE
+77 AGNSIE

-101 TLNTIIYD
+101 TLNTIIF
-109 DEIAEAEKLITE
+109 DEEVSEAEKLITE

-150 TQMDNRTPQKVKFL
+150 TQMDNRTKEKVKFL
-164 SQVGFPRVV
+164 SETGFPRVV

-178 TLQQIGEIHKANPET
+178 TLEEIKEIHKANPET

-233 PFDLVDAD
+233 PFDLVDAE
-241 GNTIAK
+241 GNTILK

-256 MNRCDYLE
+256 MNRSDYLE

-292 YRAKLDELFAR
+292 YRSKLDNLFAR
-303 RKEYARASYG
+303 RKEYARASAG
-313 KTYPQFIPSPE
+313 NTFPQFTPSPE

-332 DYMLMNGKEEI
+332 DYMLKNSKDNM
-343 ASFDTPKSMGERM
+343 ASFDTPKSMGEYM

-363 RNFFTFVGK
+363 RNFFTVIGK
-372 EFNNGDGACFIAS
+372 DFNNGDGACFIAD

-392 RINRV
+392 RINKV
-397 DGNRI
+397 EGNRI

-408 RIESGDEL
+408 RIESGCEL
-416 YRNYDCDF
+416 YRNYDCAF
-424 ERELSRPDVP
+424 ERELSRPDVA
-434 RRIAIG
+434 RRIAIT
-440 LTFLESND
+440 LTFAESNN
-448 GFTLVAADNNG
+448 GFTLSATDSNG
-459 LQCSIEQEFKKEM
+459 MECCIEQPFNKEQ
-472 ARSPQHDNIVTQ
+472 ARSPQKENIMTQ

-494 VADVSVEMSDNWFV
+494 VDNITVEFSENWFV
-508 PSSLLSDMRRALCGK
+508 PSSLLSEMRRSLCEK
-523 LLEACQVRSRRS
+523 LTEAYRTSNRPV
-535 DMQLN
+535 DMPLQ
-540 EKSVPF
+540 EKDVEYTTT
-546 VAERLDYKGNVSNGL
+546 VLDYKGNVCNKH
-561 ARSFYQ
+561 AQAFY
-567 AHNVTDIAPAF
+567 ASHGVKDIAPAF
-578 ELEPQEKATV
+578 ELQSVDGATV
-588 MFCKHCIRQSMGW
+588 MFCKHCIKFAMGW
-601 CSKNGARMPYA
+601 CSKNGERTPYA
-612 EPLYIVSG
+612 EPFYLVSS

-630 CKECVM
+630 CKQCQM

>member
-1 MAVFFRTKAKRC
+1 MSE
-13 YLNVIFFRF
+13 N
-22 SGIKLYLRTKFE
+22 LRK
-34 QMLSKRHI
+34 I

-50 FQTGIAAINHGADA
+50 LQTGIAAINHGADA
-64 VYIGAAQFGARQA
+64 VYIGATQFGARQA
-77 AGNCVE
+77 AGNSVG

-109 DEIAEAEKLITE
+109 NEIAEAEKLIAE
-121 LYNIGVDALIVQ
+121 LYDAGVDALIVQ

-150 TQMDNRTPQKVKFL
+150 TQMDNRTADKVKFL
-164 SQVGFPRVV
+164 AEIGFPRAV

-178 TLQQIGEIHKANPET
+178 TLEQIRDIHRANPET

-218 GRSANRGACAQFCRL
+218 ARSANRGACAQFCRL

-241 GNTIAK
+241 GNLIVK
-247 EKHLLSLKD
+247 DKYLLSLKD
-256 MNRCDYLE
+256 MNRSDYLE

-292 YRAKLDELFAR
+292 YRARLDDLFAR
-303 RKEYARASYG
+303 RREYVRASYG
-313 KTYPQFIPSPE
+313 NTFPQFVPSPE

-332 DYMLMNGKEEI
+332 DYMLKSGKEGI

-363 RNFFTFVGK
+363 RNFFTVAGQN
-372 EFNNGDGACFIAS
+372 FNNGDGACFIAS

-392 RINRV
+392 RINKV
-397 DGNRI
+397 DGNRV
-402 FPQTMP
+402 FPQSMP

-416 YRNYDCDF
+416 FRNYDCAF
-424 ERELSRPDVP
+424 ERELSRPDVA
-434 RRIAIG
+434 RRIVISLS
-440 LTFLESND
+440 LTDNDD
-448 GFTLVAADNNG
+448 GFVLHATDGNG
-459 LQCSIEQEFKKEM
+459 MECSIEQLFKKEQ
-472 ARSPQHDNIVTQ
+472 ARSPQNENIVTQ

-494 VADVSVEMSDNWFV
+494 VKDVTVALSDNWFV
-508 PSSLLSDMRRALCGK
+508 PSSLLSEMRRTLCEKLLAVCLKRNMRVDMRMK
-523 LLEACQVRSRRS
+523 EN
-535 DMQLN
+535 DI
-540 EKSVPF
+540 PF
-546 VAERLDYKGNVSNGL
+546 VTEKLDYKGNVSNKY
-561 ARSFYQ
+561 AKEFYES
-567 AHNVTDIAPAF
+567 HNVREVAPAF
-578 ELEPQEKATV
+578 EIEPKEKATL
-588 MFCKHCIRQSMGW
+588 MFCKHCIRLNMGW
-601 CSKNGARMPYA
+601 CSKNGVRVPYK
-612 EPLYIVSG
+612 EPLYLVAG
-620 DGRRFRLKFD
+620 DGRRFRLSFD
-630 CKECVM
+630 CKECQM
-636 HVVAE
+636 SVVAE